1 MEHVRFCGLLV
12 GTRPGAVM
20 TPRPAS
26 EQLVRTALDLIGGR
40 PAVVADVGTG
50 SGALAVAIAAGA
62 PRARVWATDPS
73 PEAVA
78 LARENVGRHG
88 LADRV
93 TVRRGNLLEPVPGS
107 LDLVVANLPYL
118 PAWERPRHLDLA
130 GEPPAAV
137 FAEHDGLGPYRGL
150 LDASG
155 ERLAAG
161 GAVVLQFRRGVLAA
175 PRAELDGLLAR
186 LEDTA
191 RLARLAA

>member
-1 MEHVRFCGLLV
+1 MEHVRFCGLLL

-26 EQLVRTALDLIGGR
+26 EQLVRTALDLIAGR

-118 PAWERPRHLDLA
+118 PDWERAHHPELA
-130 GEPPAAV
+130 GEPPETV
-137 FAEHDGLGPYRGL
+137 FAGHDGLGPYRRL
-150 LDASG
+150 LEASG
-155 ERLAAG
+155 ERLTPG
-161 GAVVLQFRRGVLAA
+161 GAVVLQFRRGALAA
-175 PRAELDGLLAR
+175 PRGELHDLRAR